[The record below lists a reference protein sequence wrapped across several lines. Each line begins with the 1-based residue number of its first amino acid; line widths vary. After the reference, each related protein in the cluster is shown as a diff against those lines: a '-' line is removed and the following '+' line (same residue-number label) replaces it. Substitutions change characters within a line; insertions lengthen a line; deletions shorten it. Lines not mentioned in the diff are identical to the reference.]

1 MRQALQ
7 RFGCLFE
14 TCRDLVGIRPRR
26 GIEPFGERKE
36 RLLPFGIRRALR
48 NLLADRGIP
57 LRQKRDLL
65 VGVAPSM
72 VEGTVKRGVGGG
84 CCCKGAPST
93 APSPPGRLRG
103 RRGSVAVSITCWL

>member
-7 RFGCLFE
+7 RLACLFE

-65 VGVAPSM
+65 VGGGAFDGDFELPANLRLNYGFEAFREIAPNNTTRS
-72 VEGTVKRGVGGG
+72 RQGGPP
-84 CCCKGAPST
+84 CARAT
-93 APSPPGRLRG
+93 PGR
-103 RRGSVAVSITCWL
+103 